1 MRSRLPD
8 RVTDMSRFPSSRLP
22 PIGDEMQSLLPLAME
37 AAPKRTKR
45 AEDTI
50 AGCEALAASD
60 LARAVKMETR
70 NGQLKLQHSAASWQE
85 RAALLRRL
93 ETSFNKRKA
102 LDKAEWERA
111 DAEEQLVESNK
122 DMRDVRI

>member
-1 MRSRLPD
+1 MARFSLSR
-8 RVTDMSRFPSSRLP
+8 TP
-22 PIGDEMQSLLPLAME
+22 PIGDEIQPLLPIAI
-37 AAPKRTKR
+37 AVAPKRTKR
-45 AEDTI
+45 PEDTI

-60 LARAVKMETR
+60 LLRAAAMETQ
-70 NGQLKLQHSAASWQE
+70 NGRLKLQHSAASWQE
-85 RAALLRRL
+85 RADLLHRL

-111 DAEEQLVESNK
+111 DADEQPAANDK